1 MKAPF
6 NVGDYVCVRRVP
18 ASPWQDMCGT
28 VVDVIFRGNGETVG
42 ETIQECSVSFGGVTR
57 WFMAEHLTKAVPPK
71 FIRFFQHEVIERW
84 KLDPIGAPR
93 FSGDRDQLV
102 EFLRDHYAFTIR
114 RAEAEV
120 DEFYFAFDNR
130 IKQASAPSASPS
142 RSAA

>member
-18 ASPWQDMCGT
+18 ASAWQDMCGT
-28 VVDVIFRGNGETVG
+28 VVEMIFREAL
-42 ETIQECSVSFGGVTR
+42 QECAVNFGSVSR

-84 KLDPIGAPR
+84 KLDPIETPR

-102 EFLRDHYAFTIR
+102 VCADH
-114 RAEAEV
+114 
-120 DEFYFAFDNR
+120 
-130 IKQASAPSASPS
+130 
-142 RSAA
+142 

>member
-28 VVDVIFRGNGETVG
+28 VVDVIFRGNVEAL
-42 ETIQECSVSFGGVTR
+42 QECSVSFGGVSR
-57 WFMAEHLTKAVPPK
+57 WFMAEHLTKSVPPK

-84 KLDPIGAPR
+84 KLDPIETPR
-93 FSGDRDQLV
+93 FSGHRDQLV
-102 EFLRDHYAFTIR
+102 EFLLDHYEFTIR

-130 IKQASAPSASPS
+130 IKQASALSAGPS